1 MVDAQLRVELLGPPR
16 AWLGDEELTLGPA
29 RQRAVFAVLAARAGH
44 PVSRRE
50 VINAV
55 WGESAPASAGGS
67 VHTYISGLRRR
78 MDPDRSRW
86 SSGGVLVSEPTG
98 YVLRLEPDKLDLH
111 VFDEL
116 QEKAHRLLAIGEH
129 AGAVEW
135 LDAAL
140 ALWRGEAFSGVPG
153 PFAELHRERLAELR
167 VRCVERR
174 AKSVLELGGHAELV
188 AELAVLVQEH
198 PLRESLWESL
208 MIALYR
214 SGRAAEALEGFQHV
228 RDILTEELGIEPGPA
243 IRRVHQQI
251 LTNDPALNA
260 AAQHRHAKLLS
271 VVPPQVTRALQR
283 DEQRGP
289 FLGREAETRRLRT
302 LVAEVV
308 AGRGRS
314 VWIEGEPG
322 IGKSELLTVALADAG
337 SRGCQV
343 AWAAADELGQR
354 FPLQVILECLGLEPP
369 DETRTRGGSSDADPV
384 LAVVDQLLA
393 HVDELCARAPL
404 MLVIDDLQ
412 WADDA
417 SVLMWHRLSAATRQ
431 LPLLLVAASRPSA
444 HRVELAQLRRGV
456 EARDDEV
463 LPLTPLT
470 IVDTEELITEMAGA
484 RPGPGLRA
492 LAARASGN
500 PMYLR
505 EVMDAL
511 TRDGA
516 LDIVA
521 GTADIKDLA
530 VYEAPESLVAAVS
543 GTLTFVSEATR
554 EALGWAA
561 LLGMEFAVAEVSAAM
576 GKSPSELLGVFEE
589 AVDATVIIEA
599 GTQLAFRHPLLRHT
613 LYEGI
618 DAETR
623 AARHRRTAQA
633 LADIGVAAER
643 VAEQLVAMPLES
655 DTWVVE
661 WLAAHHDTLATRAP
675 LIAVDLFERVL
686 ETRPGDR
693 HREVLLVALV
703 RVLFRLDR
711 QPVELARQALEIVV
725 NPDRA
730 AEMRHVLAAML
741 HSQGDV
747 AAAIEVLKPN
757 DDPETPKLW
766 RQRRRWLLA
775 NFRRGDLTDL
785 NAAVIGAREAFAAA
799 LVSGELYPVGHSLQT
814 LWLVNSIRR
823 DHRTALYYI
832 DRALTVLK
840 NAGELADLRFDLLD
854 NRMFSLQNL
863 DRLPEAEGSLR
874 SARELAAEYSLPH
887 GLQVSA
893 AVQHY
898 WQGRWDEALVELDT
912 VTEDGPAITFHGLR
926 EPGAAALLLHGVAAL
941 ISGRRDDTVD
951 AAAHLDA
958 AEGHLPVTDAER
970 ESCDFLLVAQALAAE
985 RRGDARQA
993 IELQRPIL
1001 DPAYAQ
1007 MMLRH
1012 QWLPD
1017 LTRLAIDAG
1026 DLDTARVALEVC
1038 EEEAAKEMVPA
1049 RAAAAA
1055 ARCRALL
1062 SGDPDSMLEV
1072 AEHYR
1077 RVGRR
1082 LEMASALEDAAVLL
1096 ARSDRRA
1103 EAKSSFDTAIEEFAR
1118 VAASWDVR
1126 RAESRLRD
1134 FGISR
1139 TLGAGG
1145 GSSTG
1150 WASLSPVE
1158 AEIAKLV
1165 AVGRSNPEI
1174 ARELRLPRRT
1184 VQAHVARVL
1193 GRLGANS
1200 RVAIVGEVRK
1210 ALLSAE
1216 GPDAGTST
1224 G

>member
-1 MVDAQLRVELLGPPR
+1 MAEGRLRVELLGPLR
-16 AWLGDEELTLGPA
+16 AWLDDEELTLGPA

-44 PVSRRE
+44 PVSRSE
-50 VINAV
+50 VIDAV
-55 WGESAPASAGGS
+55 WGESAPASAEGS

-86 SSGGVLVSEPTG
+86 SSGGVLVSESAG
-98 YVLRLEPDKLDLH
+98 YLLKLEPEQLDLH

-116 QEKAHRLLAIGEH
+116 QERAHRLRAVGEH
-129 AGAVEW
+129 LGAVES
-135 LDAAL
+135 LDNAL

-153 PFAELHRERLAELR
+153 PFAELQRERLAEQR
-167 VRCVERR
+167 VLCLERR
-174 AKSVLELGGHAELV
+174 ATSVLELGGHAELV

-214 SGRAAEALEGFQHV
+214 NGRAAEALEGFQHV
-228 RDILTEELGIEPGPA
+228 RNILIEELGIEPGPA

-260 AAQHRHAKLLS
+260 AARHRQAKLLS
-271 VVPPQVTRALQR
+271 VVPAQVTRALQS

-302 LVAEVV
+302 LVAEVA

-337 SRGCQV
+337 SQGCQV
-343 AWAAADELGQR
+343 AWAVADELGQR

-369 DETRTRGGSSDADPV
+369 GDPRAQGAAGEADPV
-384 LAVVDQLLA
+384 LAAVDQLLA

-417 SVLMWHRLSAATRQ
+417 SVLVWHRLSAATRQ

-444 HRVELAQLRRGV
+444 NRVELAQLRRGV
-456 EARDDEV
+456 EARHDEV
-463 LPLTPLT
+463 LMLTPLT
-470 IVDTEELITEMAGA
+470 IVDASELITEIVGA
-484 RPGPGLRA
+484 PPGPGLRA
-492 LAARASGN
+492 LATRASGN

-505 EVMDAL
+505 EVMEAL
-511 TRDGA
+511 TREGA
-516 LDIVA
+516 LDIID

-530 VYEAPESLVAAVS
+530 LYEAPESLVAAVS

-554 EALGWAA
+554 EALRWAA
-561 LLGMEFAVAEVSAAM
+561 LLGMEFAVAEVSAAI
-576 GKSPSELLGVFEE
+576 GKTPSELLDVFEE
-589 AVDATVIIEA
+589 AVAATVLIEA

-623 AARHRRTAQA
+623 AVRHRRTAEA
-633 LADIGVAAER
+633 LASIGVAAER

-655 DTWVVE
+655 DDWVVE
-661 WLAAHHDTLATRAP
+661 WLAEHHDTLATRAP
-675 LIAVDLFERVL
+675 LIAIELFVRVL
-686 ETRPGDR
+686 ETCENAR

-711 QPVELARQALEIVV
+711 QPVELARWALEIAVD
-725 NPDRA
+725 PDRV

-747 AAAIEVLKPN
+747 AAAVEVLKPN

-785 NAAVIGAREAFAAA
+785 NEAVIGAREAFADA

-814 LWLVNSIRR
+814 LWLVSSIRR

-840 NAGELADLRFDLLD
+840 NSGELADMRFDLLD

-874 SARELAAEYSLPH
+874 MARELAAEYSLPH

-893 AVQHY
+893 AVLHY

-941 ISGRRDDTVD
+941 ISGRRDNAID
-951 AAAHLDA
+951 AAAHLDV

-970 ESCDFLLVAQALAAE
+970 ESCDFLLVAQALVAE
-985 RRGDARQA
+985 QRGDKLRA
-993 IELQRPIL
+993 IEVQRPIL
-1001 DPAYAQ
+1001 DPDYAQ

-1017 LTRLAIDAG
+1017 LTRIAIDVG
-1026 DLDTARVALEVC
+1026 DLDTARNALAVC
-1038 EEEAAKEMVPA
+1038 EEEAENEMVPA
-1049 RAAAAA
+1049 RATAAA

-1062 SGDPDSMLEV
+1062 ADDPDAMLEV
-1072 AEHYR
+1072 AEHYG

-1096 ARSDRRA
+1096 AKKDRLT
-1103 EAKSSFDTAIEEFAR
+1103 EAKARFDAAVEEFAA

-1126 RAESRLRD
+1126 RAESRLRE

-1139 TLGAGG
+1139 KPAAGG
-1145 GSSTG
+1145 EGSSTG
-1150 WASLSPVE
+1150 WGSLSPVE

-1193 GRLGANS
+1193 GKLGANS
-1200 RVAIVGEVRK
+1200 RVGIVDEVRARSASGG
-1210 ALLSAE
+1210 ALTSA
-1216 GPDAGTST
+1216 G
-1224 G
+1224 

>member
-1 MVDAQLRVELLGPPR
+1 VADTELRVEVLGPLR
-16 AWLGDEELTLGPA
+16 AWLGEEELTLGPA
-29 RQRAVFAVLAARAGH
+29 RQRAVFAALAAREGR
-44 PVSRRE
+44 PVSRGE
-50 VINAV
+50 LINAV
-55 WGESAPASAGGS
+55 WGESAPASAEGS

-78 MDPDRSRW
+78 MDPERSRW
-86 SSGGVLVSEPTG
+86 TSGGVLLSEPAG
-98 YVLRLEPDKLDLH
+98 YVLRLAPDGLDLH
-111 VFDEL
+111 VFTEL
-116 QEKAHRLLAIGEH
+116 RDKAQQQLADGDH
-129 AGAVEW
+129 CGALESF
-135 LDAAL
+135 DSAL

-153 PFAELHRERLAELR
+153 PFAEQQRERLAELR
-167 VRCVERR
+167 VECVENR
-174 AKSVLELGGHAELV
+174 ASTVLKLGGHTELV

-214 SGRAAEALEGFQHV
+214 SGRPAEALEGFQHL
-228 RDILTEELGIEPGPA
+228 RNILVEELGIEPGIA
-243 IRRVHQQI
+243 VRKVHQQI
-251 LTNDPALNA
+251 LTNDPELDASA
-260 AAQHRHAKLLS
+260 PPPRAELLS
-271 VVPPQVTRALQR
+271 VVPPQVTRALQ
-283 DEQRGP
+283 DTALRGP
-289 FLGREAETRRLRT
+289 FLGRAKETRRLGK
-302 LVAEVV
+302 LVNDVV

-337 SRGCQV
+337 KLGCQV
-343 AWAAADELGQR
+343 AWAAADELSQR
-354 FPLQVILECLGLEPP
+354 FPLQVILECLGLEPL
-369 DETRTRGGSSDADPV
+369 EEERTHRGSTDSDPV
-384 LAVVDQLLA
+384 LAAVDRLLA

-431 LPLLLVAASRPSA
+431 LPLLLVAASRPA
-444 HRVELAQLRRGV
+444 PNRIELAQLRRGV
-456 EARDDEV
+456 EARDDVV
-463 LPLTPLT
+463 LLLTPLT
-470 IVDTEELITEMAGA
+470 IVDTEELVGEIFGA
-484 RPGPGLRA
+484 APGPGLQA

-500 PMYLR
+500 PLYLR
-505 EVMDAL
+505 EVMNAL
-511 TRDGA
+511 VRENAVDVVDG
-516 LDIVA
+516 V
-521 GTADIKDLA
+521 ADIRGSAL
-530 VYEAPESLVAAVS
+530 YEAPESLVAAVS
-543 GTLTFVSEATR
+543 GTLDFLSATTT
-554 EALGWAA
+554 EALRWAA

-576 GKSPSELLGVFEE
+576 GKSPSELLDAFEE
-589 AVDATVIIEA
+589 AVAANVIIEA
-599 GTQLAFRHPLLRHT
+599 GTQLAFRHPLLRHA
-613 LYEGI
+613 LYDDI
-618 DAETR
+618 DEQTR
-623 AARHRRTAQA
+623 ATWHRRAAEA
-633 LADIGVAAER
+633 LAGIGVPVER
-643 VAEQLVAMPLES
+643 VAEQLVAMGTDGDP
-655 DTWVVE
+655 WVMA
-661 WLAAHHDTLATRAP
+661 WLVDHHDTVANRAP
-675 LIAVDLFERVL
+675 LIAVDLLNRVL
-686 ETRPGDR
+686 ENCPPNDPR
-693 HREVLLVALV
+693 REVLLVALV
-703 RVLFRLDR
+703 LVLYRLDR
-711 QPVELARQALEIVV
+711 DPEDLARQALAIAVD
-725 NPDRA
+725 PDRV
-730 AEMRHVLAAML
+730 AEMRHILAAML
-741 HSQGDV
+741 HRRGEV
-747 AAAIEVLKPN
+747 EAAVEMLEPN
-757 DDPETPKLW
+757 DGPGTPKLW

-785 NAAVIGAREAFAAA
+785 DAAITGAHDAFKSA

-840 NAGELADLRFDLLD
+840 DAGELADLRFDLLD

-863 DRLPEAEGSLR
+863 DRLHEAEGSLR

-941 ISGRRDDTVD
+941 ISGRRDNRVD
-951 AAAHLDA
+951 ADSHLDA
-958 AEGHLPVTDAER
+958 AESYLPVTDAER
-970 ESCDFLLVAQALAAE
+970 ESFDFLLVAQSLAAE
-985 RRGDARQA
+985 RDGEPGKA
-993 IELQRPIL
+993 IDLLAPIL
-1001 DPAYAQ
+1001 DPTYAQ

-1017 LTRLAIDAG
+1017 LTRLAVSNG
-1026 DLDTARVALEVC
+1026 DLDTAAKALAVC
-1038 EEEAAKEMVPA
+1038 EEEATKEIVSA
-1049 RAAAAA
+1049 RAHAAA

-1062 SGDPDSMLEV
+1062 DGNPGGMLEV

-1096 ARSDRRA
+1096 ARNDRLGEAKGRFDAAVEEFAAVSASWDIRRA
-1103 EAKSSFDTAIEEFAR
+1103 EN
-1118 VAASWDVR
+1118 
-1126 RAESRLRD
+1126 RLRE

-1139 TLGAGG
+1139 RLGSGDGAYAA
-1145 GSSTG
+1145 G

-1165 AVGRSNPEI
+1165 AVGRSNPDI

-1193 GRLGANS
+1193 GKLGANS
-1200 RVAIVGEVRK
+1200 RIGIVDEVRK
-1210 ALLSAE
+1210 QLDDTAL
-1216 GPDAGTST
+1216 T